1 MKPVAKLDLSENSS
15 DRDDMNG
22 FPRPVPEFTQKRNPR
37 LGCAGI
43 VRRGSDV
50 LLGQRNKDPN
60 RGLWVLP
67 GGRIDFLEPMTQ
79 TLQRELAEETG
90 LDVEVEDF
98 FQVSELI
105 TPPDEH
111 RVIIY
116 MNARYR
122 SGKPMASSDLSD
134 VRFFSVEE
142 LKKMSA
148 AKMISPFVEKVLREA
163 KLL

>member
-1 MKPVAKLDLSENSS
+1 MNATAELKNSRNARIREDS
-15 DRDDMNG
+15 QHAAAV
-22 FPRPVPEFTQKRNPR
+22 VPDAGNRKNPR

-148 AKMISPFVEKVLREA
+148 AKMISPFVETVLRKA
-163 KLL
+163 ALL